1 MTADH
6 EEVHT
11 LLGAYVLGGLS
22 DTDHRGFTEHLRTC
36 GQCQQEL
43 GQVSGLPRLL
53 SLTDN
58 TMAYAAEP
66 GPEPPL
72 PTPGAGA
79 SASPLGDL
87 LQAGRRRRR
96 RRRGWLTAAASVA
109 AVSVFGLGAWLGPGL
124 LDSPAPPSQRY
135 VATAP
140 AGSSAQVGV
149 DLVTRGWGT
158 QLDLSCENMPVGQE
172 IELYVIDRS
181 GRAVHAGSW
190 LGTPS
195 GYSKVT
201 GATAL
206 KPDQIQAVEVRT
218 ASGTV
223 LATART

>member
-1 MTADH
+1 M
-6 EEVHT
+6 
-11 LLGAYVLGGLS
+11 
-22 DTDHRGFTEHLRTC
+22 
-36 GQCQQEL
+36 
-43 GQVSGLPRLL
+43 
-53 SLTDN
+53 
-58 TMAYAAEP
+58 
-66 GPEPPL
+66 
-72 PTPGAGA
+72 
-79 SASPLGDL
+79 
-87 LQAGRRRRR
+87 
-96 RRRGWLTAAASVA
+96 
-109 AVSVFGLGAWLGPGL
+109 
-124 LDSPAPPSQRY
+124 
-135 VATAP
+135 
-140 AGSSAQVGV
+140 
-149 DLVTRGWGT
+149 TRGWGT

>member
-1 MTADH
+1 MSHD
-6 EEVHT
+6 ELHT

-22 DTDHRGFTEHLRTC
+22 DSDHRTFTEHLRTC
-36 GQCQQEL
+36 AQCQQEL

-53 SLTDN
+53 SLTDT

-66 GPEPPL
+66 GPDAPDPAR
-72 PTPGAGA
+72 GAEATA
-79 SASPLGDL
+79 SSVGDL
-87 LQAGRRRRR
+87 LEAGRRRRR
-96 RRRGWLTAAASVA
+96 RRRGWVMAAASVA
-109 AVSVFGLGAWLGPGL
+109 AAAVFGLGAWVGPDL
-124 LDSPAPPSQRY
+124 FDSPPPQSQRY
-135 VATAP
+135 TATA
-140 AGSSAQVGV
+140 AEGSTAQVGI
-149 DLVTRGWGT
+149 DLVKRGWGT

-206 KPDQIQAVEVRT
+206 KPDQIQSVEVRT
-218 ASGTV
+218 ASGTL
-223 LATART
+223 LATAKT